1 MAARPQRKRGTE
13 RDPAAERLWVEQLAL
28 LFETNNKN
36 FPRTAGRILGLMLIA
51 DEPAMTQADLAEQLG
66 VSQGS
71 VSPALRYLIEVGYLE
86 RTRMPG
92 VRAEQYRLRDQSW
105 SSVIEAALLSAEML
119 VRHLDDG
126 LALPGPDLSAG
137 RVQLG
142 KLTDFYRGFLDLLR
156 EAQDR
161 LTR

>member
-1 MAARPQRKRGTE
+1 MAAQPRRKRGAE
-13 RDPAAERLWVEQLAL
+13 RDPVAERLWVEQLAL

-51 DEPAMTQADLAEQLG
+51 DEAVMTQAELAERLD
-66 VSQGS
+66 VSQAS

-86 RTRMPG
+86 RTRTPG

-105 SSVIEAALLSAEML
+105 SSVIEAAVLSAEML
-119 VRHLDDG
+119 IRHLDNG

-137 RVQLG
+137 RVQLA
-142 KLTDFYRGFLDLLR
+142 KLADFYRGFLEIMR
-156 EAQDR
+156 EAQAR
-161 LTR
+161 L